1 MSLDNNNNKKW
12 KRINS
17 SSYFSLDYLL
27 LFSYFPFSFLP
38 SLSFVLFLF
47 PLFHSILYIYISTSF
62 FFVLPV
68 PYPSPIFLN
77 LSSIIFSFFFL
88 PALLLSYLFILSIH
102 FPFSLLLFYLSSYL
116 SLLPV
121 SFSSSFIFPL
131 SSYLILLLSPSV
143 FHWKIAKHILK
154 QVLTFIKYSSFVS
167 KMESSF

>member
-77 LSSIIFSFFFL
+77 LSSIIFSFFFFTRITPFLSFYPFHTSPILTTTFLSLVL
-88 PALLLSYLFILSIH
+88 PFLAPRF
-102 FPFSLLLFYLSSYL
+102 FSFFFYLSTFF
-116 SLLPV
+116 V
-121 SFSSSFIFPL
+121 SHSSSLPFSIPL
-131 SSYLILLLSPSV
+131 KNSETHSQTSV
-143 FHWKIAKHILK
+143 DIYK
-154 QVLTFIKYSSFVS
+154 V
-167 KMESSF
+167 